1 MNNSSGNYFTAGSGN
16 AINIGGSRN
25 TANVTNLGNGPA
37 HSELIAAVQAI
48 RELAPHVPDADRA
61 VLDEVAEEIVQVPP
75 HDSARLGR
83 KLTLARSFIEGLS
96 GTTALAAGA
105 AKAVGDAIKALGL

>member
-1 MNNSSGNYFTAGSGN
+1 MNNISENSFTAGSGN
-16 AINIGGSRN
+16 AINIGGSGN
-25 TANVTNLGNGPA
+25 TASVTNYSTGATPG
-37 HSELIAAVQAI
+37 ELTAAIEAIRTLAVQVSG
-48 RELAPHVPDADRA
+48 PDRA
-61 VLDEVAEEIVQVPP
+61 VLDEVAEEIAQVPA

-105 AKAVGDAIKALGL
+105 AKAVGDAIRALGL